1 MEATMGKVGLVCDST
16 CDLGPVWCEA
26 NDVKMVPLKVLFGDE
41 TFRDW
46 IDLAPKQFYDKLVTT
61 KALPKTSQPSPLEF
75 SEAYAELARQGCEE
89 IVSIH
94 LSQAI
99 SGTYESARMAAE
111 ESSVP
116 VRIVDTKAVTQ
127 ATGLAV
133 KSAVEARNSGASGAE
148 VEART
153 IKVVSGT
160 RMFFVLD
167 TLEYLVKGGRAGR
180 AQGLAASL
188 LNIKPI
194 LTFTPE
200 GVVAPFKKVKGTR
213 KAMHEMVT
221 QLVSDSRTL
230 GPLKVT
236 VFQADAPDLIGE
248 FESLV
253 KEADCECEIE
263 SVGWVGSV
271 IGTYAGPNAIGCAY
285 HPVA

>member
-1 MEATMGKVGLVCDST
+1 MGKVGLVCDST
-16 CDLGPVWCEA
+16 CDLGPAWCEA
-26 NDVKMVPLKVLFGDE
+26 NQVKMVPLKVLFGEE

-46 IDLAPKQFYDKLVTT
+46 LDLSPKQFFDKLVVT

-75 SEAYAELARQGCEE
+75 SEVYSELAQQGCEE

-99 SGTYESARMAAE
+99 SGTYESACMAAE
-111 ESSVP
+111 EALVP

-133 KSAVEARNSGASGAE
+133 KAAVEARNSGANGEEIE
-148 VEART
+148 VRT
-153 IKVVSGT
+153 NKAVSQT
-160 RMFFVLD
+160 HMFFILD
-167 TLEYLVKGGRAGR
+167 TLEYLVKGGRAGK
-180 AQGLAASL
+180 AQGLAATL

-194 LTFTPE
+194 LTFTSE

-213 KAMHEMVT
+213 KAMQEIVA
-221 QLVSDSRTL
+221 QLVSDSQTL
-230 GPLKVT
+230 GPLRVT
-236 VFQADAPDLIGE
+236 IFQADAPSLIRE
-248 FESLV
+248 FESMIN
-253 KEADCECEIE
+253 EADCDCVIE

-285 HPVA
+285 HPIA

>member
-1 MEATMGKVGLVCDST
+1 MGKVGLVCDST
-16 CDLGPVWCEA
+16 CDLGPAWCEA
-26 NDVKMVPLKVLFGDE
+26 NQVKMVPLKVLFGEE

-46 IDLAPKQFYDKLVTT
+46 LDLSPKQFFDKLVTT

-75 SEAYAELARQGCEE
+75 SEVYSELARQGCEE

-99 SGTYESARMAAE
+99 SGTYESASMAAKE
-111 ESSVP
+111 ALVP

-133 KSAVEARNSGASGAE
+133 KTAVEARNSGASGAE
-148 VEART
+148 IEART
-153 IKVVSGT
+153 IKTVSQT
-160 RMFFVLD
+160 RMFFILD
-167 TLEYLVKGGRAGR
+167 TLEYLVKGGRAGK

-194 LTFTPE
+194 LTFTSE
-200 GVVAPFKKVKGTR
+200 GVVAPFKKAKGTR
-213 KAMHEMVT
+213 KAMQETVT

-230 GPLKVT
+230 GPLRVT
-236 VFQADAPDLIGE
+236 IFQADSPDLIVE
-248 FESLV
+248 FESMLND
-253 KEADCECEIE
+253 ADCDCEIE

-285 HPVA
+285 HPIA

>member
-1 MEATMGKVGLVCDST
+1 MGKVGLVCDST
-16 CDLGPVWCEA
+16 CDLGPEWCDA
-26 NDVKMVPLKVLFGDE
+26 NDVKMVPLKVLFGEE

-46 IDLAPKQFYDKLVTT
+46 IDLSPKQFYDKLVTT

-75 SEAYAELARQGCEE
+75 SEVYAELARQGCEE
-89 IVSIH
+89 IVSVH

-111 ESSVP
+111 EASVP
-116 VRIVDTKAVTQ
+116 VRIVDTKAATQ

-133 KSAVEARNSGASGAE
+133 KSAVEARNSGASGEE

-153 IKVVSGT
+153 IKVVSQT

-167 TLEYLVKGGRAGR
+167 TLDYLVKGGRAGK

-221 QLVSDSRTL
+221 QLVSDSKAL
-230 GPLKVT
+230 GPLKVAI
-236 VFQADAPDLIGE
+236 FQADAPDLIGE

-253 KEADCECEIE
+253 KEADFECEIE
-263 SVGWVGSV
+263 VGGWVGSV
-271 IGTYAGPNAIGCAY
+271 IGTYGGPNAIGCAY
-285 HPVA
+285 HPIA